1 MTRTELERAC
11 ARAGEGARIDEA
23 EALLLLRHA
32 PLPTLA
38 ELATRA
44 RERLR
49 PGAWASY
56 IVNTNVNY
64 TNVCVTRCGFC
75 SFYRPPGH
83 PEGYLL
89 EHEEVLRRVR
99 EAQARGATQ
108 VLLQGGH
115 HPRLRLEWLLEL
127 LRRLRAETGVWVHA
141 LSAPE
146 VAHLARVEKQPLE
159 RVLVRLREAG
169 LQTLPGGGAELL
181 DDEVRRAIS
190 PLKLETAGWLRVH
203 EAAHRLGIRSSATLM
218 FGTAHDRDEHIVR
231 HLGRLRALQDR
242 TGGFTAFI
250 AWTYQ
255 QGPAPIPARA
265 VEAAEY
271 LRVLALARV
280 FLDDVAV
287 VQASPLTRGPS
298 LAGLA
303 LEHGADDLGN
313 VLLEEHVVASA
324 GCQATLDEARARALI
339 REAGLEPRRRDTLYR
354 LEEPGRGEPVRE
366 DGGVARRLPVAS

>member
-1 MTRTELERAC
+1 MTRTLDQVLERA
-11 ARAGEGARIDEA
+11 RAGARLDEA
-23 EALLLLRHA
+23 EALLLLREA
-32 PLPTLA
+32 PLGTLG

-49 PGAWASY
+49 PGPHATY

-64 TNVCVTRCGFC
+64 TNVCVTKCGFC
-75 SFYRPPGH
+75 SFYRLPGDA
-83 PEGYLL
+83 EGYVLDAD
-89 EHEEVLRRVR
+89 EVVRRVR
-99 EAQARGATQ
+99 AAEARGATQ
-108 VLLQGGH
+108 LLLQGGH
-115 HPRLRLEWLLEL
+115 HPRLRLDYILDII
-127 LRRLRAETGVWVHA
+127 RRVRAETGVWVHA

-146 VAHLARVEKQPLE
+146 VAHFARVEKQSVE
-159 RVLVRLREAG
+159 WVLRQLQAAG

-190 PLKLETAGWLRVH
+190 PLKLRTAGWLEVH

-255 QGPAPIPARA
+255 RGQAPTDGRE
-265 VEAAEY
+265 VSAAEY
-271 LRVLALARV
+271 LRVLAVSRL
-280 FLDDVAV
+280 FLDNVAV
-287 VQASPLTRGPS
+287 VQASPLTRGPD
-298 LAGLA
+298 LAALA

-324 GCQATLDEARARALI
+324 GCEATLDEAQARALI
-339 REAGLEPRRRDTLYR
+339 GSAGFAPRRRDTLYR
-354 LEEPGRGEPVRE
+354 LQPE
-366 DGGVARRLPVAS
+366 ASSSRRALPVVVGAA